1 MEFLFFT
8 SPTAIRGD
16 GQGWVEAIQ
25 CVNVELGGPAKD
37 GRRTVEPVD
46 GSEHWLPA
54 ESVIVAIGQGP
65 NPIIAKTTPGLATGL
80 RGVVQVAPKTLMT
93 TREGVFAAGDV
104 ITGGAT
110 VIKAMGGGKRAAQ
123 AIDHYL
129 RPKNNW
135 LDGQP
140 AREG

>member
-25 CVNVELGGPAKD
+25 CVNMELGEPTKD
-37 GRRTVEPVD
+37 GRRTVEPVA

-80 RGVVQVAPKTLMT
+80 RGVVQVAPETLMT
-93 TREGVFAAGDV
+93 TREGS
-104 ITGGAT
+104 
-110 VIKAMGGGKRAAQ
+110 
-123 AIDHYL
+123 L
-129 RPKNNW
+129 RSWRCHHRWCYGNQGHGRRKESRS
-135 LDGQP
+135 GH
-140 AREG
+140 